1 MNKNLK
7 SFSAFY
13 LASLISKNKIDPV
26 EIIEYF
32 LNNFTYADE
41 NQKRSFT
48 KVMKKEALIE
58 AESSWKRQK
67 RKERLSFFDGVPI
80 VWKDLIDIEGYPAFA
95 GSKLI
100 FKKRKNLI
108 VKNAKIVKLAKKNGI
123 ISLAKTST
131 VEFAFGGLGLNKTYK
146 LPSNVMFKNDYL
158 VAGGSS
164 TGSATSVFSGLSPM
178 AVGTDTAGS
187 IRIPAAWHSLVG
199 FKPSSKKISTLGV
212 LPLSKT
218 YDSVGTICKSV
229 KDTKI
234 LYNII
239 SESKNEFISY
249 DLKNIKIGCIE
260 NMNFSM
266 LDDFSKGKIEEL
278 CNKISKLG
286 IFLKTIKIQEF
297 EELNSLVAVS
307 GSLVNYEAWKFWKNE
322 ISKDISSLDPFVAD
336 RFLIGKKMKLNNAI
350 FLNKQILKLKE
361 RVLSK
366 FEDYDFLII
375 PTIAFKPPKILS
387 LKTKEIYHHFNNLA
401 LNNTRAANM
410 FDLCAL
416 SLPLFVEQR
425 KWLSISIISKKNNE
439 ENLLAVAE
447 KIESILR

>member
-7 SFSAFY
+7 NFSAFY
-13 LASLISKNKIDPV
+13 LASLICKNKIDPV

-32 LNNFTYADE
+32 LNNFINADE

-48 KVMKKEALIE
+48 KIIKKEALIE

-67 RKERLSFFDGVPI
+67 NNERLSFFDGVPI

-123 ISLAKTST
+123 ISFAKTST
-131 VEFAFGGLGLNKTYK
+131 VEFAFGGLGINKTYK
-146 LPSNVMFKNDYL
+146 LPSNAMFKNDNL

-229 KDTKI
+229 KDTKV
-234 LYNII
+234 LYNIL
-239 SESKNEFISY
+239 SDSKIKFIPY
-249 DLKNIKIGCIE
+249 DFKYTKIGCVE

-266 LDDFSKGKIEEL
+266 LDDFSKGKIEQL
-278 CNKISKLG
+278 YNKISKLG
-286 IFLKTIKIQEF
+286 LFLKSIKILEL

-322 ISKDISSLDPFVAD
+322 ISKDIASLDPYVAD
-336 RFLIGKKMKLNNAI
+336 RFLIGKKIKLHNAVS
-350 FLNKQILKLKE
+350 LNKKILKLKE

-366 FEDYDFLII
+366 LEDYDFLIT
-375 PTIAFKPPKILS
+375 PTIAFKPPEISS

-401 LNNTRAANM
+401 LNNTRAANI
-410 FDLCAL
+410 FNLCVI
-416 SLPLFVEQR
+416 SLPLFVERR
-425 KWLSISIISKKNNE
+425 KWLSISIMSKKNNE
-439 ENLLAVAE
+439 ENLLAIAE